1 MKTVPVFMGH
11 GTEDPLIPISI
22 GQMTYE
28 LLQGL
33 GCSVEMK
40 TYPMAHSACPE
51 ELNDV
56 ATFLK
61 RVIP

>member
-1 MKTVPVFMGH
+1 MGH
-11 GTEDPLIPISI
+11 GTEDPLIPMTI

-28 LLQGL
+28 VLQGL
-33 GCSVEMK
+33 GSSVELK
-40 TYPMAHSACPE
+40 TYPMAHSACPQ

-56 ATFLK
+56 AEFLK